1 MANEARRNITVI
13 GVLLI
18 GVVLG
23 VFGAFLLDGEDNEES
38 VTPSTSAP
46 QVQGPGPYDE
56 LDGVPVGYARTEEGA
71 VAAAANFN
79 LLSGRDD
86 LLDLDALKRAMQT
99 LAAPSWK
106 SDAAKQAKNGYEYVT
121 ETYGADADLSAAVL
135 RYDVVDFTSDHAVVS
150 LWTVNVLSGSNR
162 PNVDEVW
169 GIVTIDL
176 EWVDGDWRVG
186 GIESSPGPAPL
197 DLPSGQPDQ
206 PARALMED
214 FDEFEGAPV
223 P

>member
-1 MANEARRNITVI
+1 VTTDSRVRIGMVVGVLVVGVMI
-13 GVLLI
+13 GVLL
-18 GVVLG
+18 GFVLDSG
-23 VFGAFLLDGEDNEES
+23 SEVSPQAP
-38 VTPSTSAP
+38 TPSA
-46 QVQGPGPYDE
+46 VGPGPTTE
-56 LDGVPVGYARTEEGA
+56 VNGVPVGYARTEEGA

-86 LLDLDALKRAMQT
+86 LLDRDALTSAMQT

-106 SDAAKQAKNGYEYVT
+106 GEAAKQAKNGYDYVA
-121 ETYGADADLSAAVL
+121 ETYGDDADVSTAVL
-135 RYDVVDFTSDHAVVS
+135 RYDLADFTSDHAVVK
-150 LWTVNVLSGSNR
+150 LWTVTVLSGSAR
-162 PNVDEVW
+162 PNVDQVW

-176 EWVDGDWRVG
+176 EWVNGDWRVE
-186 GIESSPGPAPL
+186 GIESSPGPAPV
-197 DLPSGQPDQ
+197 DLPSGQPEQ